1 MLLFIT
7 GEDLRDYIGGKFQ
20 YISCYSLSRWFF
32 NICNISIVS
41 IHLMLLFIIV
51 TSPFVCTFTVVSI
64 HLMLLFIKNL
74 TKMILS
80 VHCFNTSHVTL
91 YLAAPLATIK
101 YCLVSIHL
109 MLLFILYGYGR
120 MEATTEFQYI
130 SYYSLSRK
138 GMGYGTSGMR
148 VSIHL
153 MLLFILLGAC
163 NMFLSFCFNT
173 SHVTL
178 YRKSCCLSDAR
189 G

>member
-1 MLLFIT
+1 MVFQYLQYLHCFNT
-7 GEDLRDYIGGKFQ
+7 SHVTLYQEFDEDDIICALFQ
-20 YISCYSLSRWFF
+20 YISCYSLSPAW
-32 NICNISIVS
+32 
-41 IHLMLLFIIV
+41 LY
-51 TSPFVCTFTVVSI
+51 FVKFEGS
-64 HLMLLFIKNL
+64 
-74 TKMILS
+74 
-80 VHCFNTSHVTL
+80 FNTSHVTL

-130 SYYSLSRK
+130 SCYSLSRK

>member
-1 MLLFIT
+1 
-7 GEDLRDYIGGKFQ
+7 
-20 YISCYSLSRWFF
+20 
-32 NICNISIVS
+32 
-41 IHLMLLFIIV
+41 
-51 TSPFVCTFTVVSI
+51 
-64 HLMLLFIKNL
+64 
-74 TKMILS
+74 
-80 VHCFNTSHVTL
+80 
-91 YLAAPLATIK
+91 
-101 YCLVSIHL
+101 

-130 SYYSLSRK
+130 SCYSLSRK

-148 VSIHL
+148 VSIHLMLLFIRISHFPNIFARIVSIHL

-189 G
+189 GQVSIHLMLLFISSGTYRFANKTPFQYISCYSLSFLNASSKVVV